1 MRIFLGLLVAVIGIA
16 MVIKTEF
23 LVNNFGRIPFF
34 DKYLGSEGGTRLGY
48 KLIGILVGFIGILL
62 ATNLFNNFME
72 WVLSPL
78 TSVSKPAQEQV
89 QDSSTE

>member
-1 MRIFLGLLVAVIGIA
+1 MITRIILGLLAAAIGAA
-16 MVIKTEF
+16 MVMKTEF

-48 KLIGILVGFIGILL
+48 KLIGILVAFLGILL
-62 ATNLFNNFME
+62 ATNLFGGFME

-78 TSVSKPAQEQV
+78 TNAGKTNQAIQ
-89 QDSSTE
+89 